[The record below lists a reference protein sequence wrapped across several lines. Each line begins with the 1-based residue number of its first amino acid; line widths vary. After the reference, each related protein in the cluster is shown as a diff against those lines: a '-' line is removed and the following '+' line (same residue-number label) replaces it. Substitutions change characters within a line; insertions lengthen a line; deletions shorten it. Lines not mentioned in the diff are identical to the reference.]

1 MKYLL
6 ILLTITSCT
15 KISTKPLE
23 TITEQE
29 SVIVAP
35 NPIQGTWHPI
45 FTCRINLKETIIITD
60 STFTLNYGQF
70 STTYYDINTLEYV
83 QQNDETH
90 LNFYSYNNSVITFY
104 TRVNNGGEI
113 IPNKGYRENSTDNL
127 YTTKTSLI
135 YSNFEYIR

>member
-45 FTCRINLKETIIITD
+45 STCRINLKETIIITD

-70 STTYYDINTLEYV
+70 STTYYDISTLEYV

-90 LNFYSYNNSVITFY
+90 INFYYYDGTSITFY
-104 TRVNNGGEI
+104 TRVNNGGELL
-113 IPNKGYRENSTDNL
+113 PNKTYKQTSIDNL

>member
-1 MKYLL
+1 MRFLL
-6 ILLTITSCT
+6 ILLIASCT

-23 TITEQE
+23 TTIETE
-29 SVIVAP
+29 SVVVAP

-45 FTCRINLKETIIITD
+45 STCRINLKETIIITD
-60 STFTLNYGQF
+60 STFTLSYGQF
-70 STTYYDINTLEYV
+70 STTYYDISTLPYI

-90 LNFYSYNNSVITFY
+90 LNFYSYNNSAITFY
-104 TRVNNGGEI
+104 TRVDHGGEI

-135 YSNFEYIR
+135 FSNFEYIR